1 MLGVGGLFPSGQE
14 PVLLTLPPGK
24 GPVGP
29 ILSLQVP
36 VSSSLNLLEMEIG
49 CCSSSLLFVLGQQG
63 LREVGPEPGL

>member
-1 MLGVGGLFPSGQE
+1 MSVGGRWSVSLWPLF
-14 PVLLTLPPGK
+14 LTLPPGK

-29 ILSLQVP
+29 IMSLQVP